1 MKLRDLDRSL
11 FSWYTICKVIKNIM
25 GNITNRSN
33 SQICLSFGKK
43 EEKLLEALN
52 NMCEQQGYTRSGWLK
67 QKIREEIAKND
78 NSK

>member
-1 MKLRDLDRSL
+1 
-11 FSWYTICKVIKNIM
+11 M

-33 SQICLSFGKK
+33 SQSCLSFGKK